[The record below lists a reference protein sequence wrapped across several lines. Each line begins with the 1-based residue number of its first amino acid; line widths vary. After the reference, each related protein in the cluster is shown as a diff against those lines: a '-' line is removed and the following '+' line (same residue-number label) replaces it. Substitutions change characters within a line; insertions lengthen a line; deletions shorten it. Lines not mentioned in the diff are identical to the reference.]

1 MSSELIIPIPP
12 VKLARK
18 AWLRVTGLLLLGLLG
33 AAALA
38 FYGYQIHRL
47 SSALNTYKDAE
58 SQYQRRSEA
67 IRRLSDMETAFNRF
81 LLDANSANLGLME
94 ANKQRIEQLAQQDA
108 NAQNDQL
115 LQNLVAAEKKWYS
128 QTVQPMVEERRKL
141 AAGQGLPE
149 ELLAKYRSAPQ
160 DLQLINSEVTTQ
172 NAQRAAQETLQ
183 QTQEQIRW
191 LWVPIPLA
199 AVLALGVIWLTMHA
213 MKGVN
218 HLKLA
223 AEGGSDEE
231 EAEEDEPVKRD
242 HNEEAS
248 K

>member
-18 AWLRVTGLLLLGLLG
+18 AWMRVTGLLLLGLLG
-33 AAALA
+33 ATALA

-47 SSALNTYKDAE
+47 SGALNTFKDAE
-58 SQYQRRSEA
+58 SQYHSRSEA

-94 ANKQRIEQLAQQDA
+94 ASKQRIEQLAQQDA

-115 LQNLVAAEKKWYS
+115 LQNLVTAEKKWYS

-149 ELLAKYRSAPQ
+149 DLLAKYRSTPQ
-160 DLQLINSEVTTQ
+160 DLQLVSSEVATE
-172 NAQRAAQETLQ
+172 NAHRDAQEALQ

-199 AVLALGVIWLTMHA
+199 ALLALGVIWLTVHA
-213 MKGVN
+213 MKGVH

-231 EAEEDEPVKRD
+231 ESDEEDRQGKRD
-242 HNEEAS
+242 HREEAN
-248 K
+248 

>member
-12 VKLARK
+12 HKLARK

-115 LQNLVAAEKKWYS
+115 LQNLEI
-128 QTVQPMVEERRKL
+128 
-141 AAGQGLPE
+141 G
-149 ELLAKYRSAPQ
+149 
-160 DLQLINSEVTTQ
+160 
-172 NAQRAAQETLQ
+172 RAH
-183 QTQEQIRW
+183 
-191 LWVPIPLA
+191 V
-199 AVLALGVIWLTMHA
+199 
-213 MKGVN
+213 
-218 HLKLA
+218 
-223 AEGGSDEE
+223 
-231 EAEEDEPVKRD
+231 
-242 HNEEAS
+242 
-248 K
+248 